1 MQPTGPNTGM
11 KLSSWRKAGRICKK
25 KQTKQAHAVCPED
38 SQLPLPQQQLAQT
51 EQSDLSF
58 IKDCYPQGKGAA
70 EAQWLPTK
78 KLSVLKRLVTFPLK
92 ALCTRSGA
100 EVHDSTGLEQAVAY
114 YVSATLHGEDS
125 LWPAGGPHDP
135 ARHMWV

>member
-1 MQPTGPNTGM
+1 M
-11 KLSSWRKAGRICKK
+11 KLSSWPKAGHICKK
-25 KQTKQAHAVCPED
+25 KQTKQAHAVCHKG
-38 SQLPLPQQQLAQT
+38 SQLSSPKQQLPKT

-58 IKDCYPQGKGAA
+58 CKDCYSQGKGAA
-70 EAQWLPTK
+70 EAQCLLPKTP
-78 KLSVLKRLVTFPLK
+78 SFLKRLVTFPLK

-100 EVHDSTGLEQAVAY
+100 EVHDSAGLEQAVAY

-125 LWPAGGPHDP
+125 LWPGEPHDP

>member
-1 MQPTGPNTGM
+1 MP
-11 KLSSWRKAGRICKK
+11 
-25 KQTKQAHAVCPED
+25 
-38 SQLPLPQQQLAQT
+38 QT

-58 IKDCYPQGKGAA
+58 VKDCYSQGKGAA

-78 KLSVLKRLVTFPLK
+78 KQSVLRRLLTFPLK

-100 EVHDSTGLEQAVAY
+100 EVHDSAGLEQAVAY

-125 LWPAGGPHDP
+125 LWPAGAPHDP

>member
-1 MQPTGPNTGM
+1 MQPTGPTTGM

-25 KQTKQAHAVCPED
+25 KQKEQVHAVCPKG
-38 SQLPLPQQQLAQT
+38 SQLSLAEQQLAQT

-58 IKDCYPQGKGAA
+58 NKDCHPQGKGAA

-78 KLSVLKRLVTFPLK
+78 KISVFKRLATFPLK

-100 EVHDSTGLEQAVAY
+100 EVHDSAGLEQAVAY

-125 LWPAGGPHDP
+125 LWPAGGPIDP